1 MNKMNT
7 LGYMEQLF
15 IFAIFTTIVF
25 VILKM
30 IEMKYLE
37 KEMKP
42 LKYVFRDAVIAFS
55 SAFVAAAF
63 TFYIKGTFSDFLNV
77 VTENKV
83 LQPEATQIFT
93 DAPGF

>member
-1 MNKMNT
+1 
-7 LGYMEQLF
+7 MENLLL
-15 IFAIFTTIVF
+15 FAIFTTAFF
-25 VILKM
+25 VLLKI

-42 LKYVFRDAVIAFS
+42 LKYVVRDAVMVFTSAFGGAFIAFYMRS
-55 SAFVAAAF
+55 SL
-63 TFYIKGTFSDFLNV
+63 SDFLNV

-83 LQPEATQIFT
+83 LHTDATQVFT

>member
-1 MNKMNT
+1 MNA
-7 LGYMEQLF
+7 LEYMEQLF
-15 IFAIFTTIVF
+15 IFAIFTTIMF

-42 LKYVFRDAVIAFS
+42 LKYIVRDAVMVFS
-55 SAFVAAAF
+55 SAFGAAAF
-63 TFYIKGTFSDFLNV
+63 AFYIKGSFSDFLNI

-93 DAPGF
+93 DAP

>member
-1 MNKMNT
+1 
-7 LGYMEQLF
+7 MEQLF
-15 IFAIFTTIVF
+15 LFAIFTTLLF
-25 VILKM
+25 VVLKL

-42 LKYVFRDAVIAFS
+42 LKYIVRDAVVVFS
-55 SAFVAAAF
+55 SAFGAAAF
-63 TFYIKGTFSDFLNV
+63 TFYMKGTFTDFLNV

-83 LQPEATQIFT
+83 LQPDATQIFT